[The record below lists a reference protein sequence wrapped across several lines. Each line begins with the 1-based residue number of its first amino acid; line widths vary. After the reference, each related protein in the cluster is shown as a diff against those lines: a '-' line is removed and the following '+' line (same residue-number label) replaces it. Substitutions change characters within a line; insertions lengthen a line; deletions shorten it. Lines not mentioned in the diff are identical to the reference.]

1 MATPPIELVLA
12 SSSPRRQQLM
22 TEAGYKFRVLPP
34 DPQAECGACSS
45 GGPIELVCEYAIRK
59 ATDVARQ
66 IVEQVPSSDILLLA
80 ADTVAECQGQ
90 ILGKPRD
97 EDHARQ
103 MLQLMQGRVHRVL
116 TGICVWR
123 LSVSEPAGS
132 PHVEAVATTLKMD
145 KITDEQLDEYLSSGG
160 WEGKAGGFGY
170 QDRLGWIHIQEGSE
184 SNVVGLPME
193 RVEQLLTAE
202 KVLPLRIS

>member
-1 MATPPIELVLA
+1 MATPPIKLVLA
-12 SSSPRRQQLM
+12 SSSPRRQQLL
-22 TEAGYKFRVLPP
+22 TDAGYKFRVLTP
-34 DPQAECGACSS
+34 DPQAECGSCSS
-45 GGPIELVCEYAIRK
+45 GGPVELVREYATRK

-66 IVEQVPSSDILLLA
+66 LVEQGRHSDVVLLA

-90 ILGKPRD
+90 ILGKPRS

-103 MLQLMQGRVHRVL
+103 MLQLMRGRVHRVL

-123 LSVSEPAGS
+123 LPLSGPAES
-132 PHVEAVATTLKMD
+132 PHIEAVATTLKMD
-145 KITDEQLDEYLSSGG
+145 EIDDEHLDEYLESGG

-170 QDRLGWIHIQEGSE
+170 QDRLRWIHIREGSE

-193 RVEQLLTAE
+193 RVRELLAAE
-202 KVLPLRIS
+202 KVLLPGEA